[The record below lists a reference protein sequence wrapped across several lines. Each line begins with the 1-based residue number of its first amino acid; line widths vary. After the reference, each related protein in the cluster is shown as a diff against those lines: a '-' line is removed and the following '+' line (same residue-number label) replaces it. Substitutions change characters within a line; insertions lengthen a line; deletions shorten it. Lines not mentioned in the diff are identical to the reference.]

1 MLNIDKHSQIAR
13 IFSALLSD
21 VLFQIQEGEKERV
34 YEHLK
39 KMGEVDPER
48 KTYKRSYWRRMAMYS
63 CPDPITIVEGLFDIY
78 VLFKDMDDPMM
89 TGEQNRKVLVPNAL
103 KILETE
109 MWYVQRG
116 LLSDLPGMQ
125 MYFKTRKLP
134 TTGFQEL
141 RCVRSTSGL
150 EGMHLHYRASQHP
163 CAKGSGVF
171 GMNVRGKLFIWGWN
185 VKAAVRAGL
194 MPDLGHTDVWRA
206 DQIINALHGLPSECL
221 PPYLRSM
228 NRTRTDLDPL
238 TTIGVQ
244 FDELGIVGKQL
255 HRLPSNLLRPGTA
268 EKLAAS
274 EDAIQLVCG
283 KDLAALA
290 RVFEVYTSVKH
301 CEQALQLAQETVRTD
316 QALQGCL
323 RAVHMRVRK
332 TCERIEPG
340 VQPARSPDRGPAT
353 TMAVHFEHDTQ
364 GAQRMSVAARLTVRF
379 GAPADHDGHN
389 EGTDESHAEWNNHAA
404 GPPRSTEP
412 QGDELGASR
421 HSEAGD
427 ALSEQPEKAR
437 KKPRLM
443 TAEERAEHKR
453 EQSRQR
459 AGKRRETLRAAP
471 GAATPATVATSSSS
485 RVGDSTSGNGGD
497 GAL

>member
-1 MLNIDKHSQIAR
+1 MH
-13 IFSALLSD
+13 
-21 VLFQIQEGEKERV
+21 
-34 YEHLK
+34 
-39 KMGEVDPER
+39 
-48 KTYKRSYWRRMAMYS
+48 
-63 CPDPITIVEGLFDIY
+63 
-78 VLFKDMDDPMM
+78 
-89 TGEQNRKVLVPNAL
+89 
-103 KILETE
+103 
-109 MWYVQRG
+109 
-116 LLSDLPGMQ
+116 
-125 MYFKTRKLP
+125 
-134 TTGFQEL
+134 
-141 RCVRSTSGL
+141 RCVRGTSGL

-171 GMNVRGKLFIWGWN
+171 AMNVRGKLFIWDWN
-185 VKAAVRAGL
+185 VTAAVRGGL

-206 DQIINALHGLPSECL
+206 DQIIDALHDLPDGCL
-221 PPYLRSM
+221 PPYLRAWV
-228 NRTRTDLDPL
+228 RTRTDKDPL

-244 FDELGIVGKQL
+244 FDELGIVNKQL
-255 HRLPSNLLRPGTA
+255 QRLPSNLLRPGTA

-274 EDAIQLVCG
+274 EDAIQAVCD

-301 CEQALQLAQETVRTD
+301 CEQALQHAQETVRTD
-316 QALQGCL
+316 QALQGSL

-332 TCERIEPG
+332 TCGRIEPG
-340 VQPARSPDRGPAT
+340 VLPARSPDRGPAT

-443 TAEERAEHKR
+443 TDEERKR
-453 EQSRQR
+453 HQQEQSRQR
-459 AGKRRETLRAAP
+459 KQKWRNNRAGR
-471 GAATPATVATSSSS
+471 GGATPATVASS
-485 RVGDSTSGNGGD
+485 RVADGASGDGGD